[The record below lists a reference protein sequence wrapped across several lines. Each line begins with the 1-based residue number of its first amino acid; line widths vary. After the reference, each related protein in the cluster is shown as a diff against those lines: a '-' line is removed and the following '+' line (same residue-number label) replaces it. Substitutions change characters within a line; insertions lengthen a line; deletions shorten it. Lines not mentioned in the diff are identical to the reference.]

1 MHKFSIITVCLNA
14 AGTIEQAMDSVLSQT
29 CPPFEYIVIDGGST
43 DGTREIIERYRPRLT
58 HIVLEPDE
66 GIYDAF
72 NKGVARA
79 TGDVVG
85 ILNADDLYAPWA
97 LETVAEAYRQ
107 SPDPGVFY
115 GKLAVVDEARCRW
128 TVYPVGDHRRLTS
141 HMSIAHPATFVA
153 RSVYDRNGLF
163 DPSFRV
169 SGDWE
174 LMLRFFRFGVPFY
187 PVDRV
192 LTAFRNSGVSS
203 AYSERLIAENRKIY
217 MDALPPLAAFGA
229 VLKMCLKRWGRRWI
243 DDLGLSD
250 FYARYRDSRLL
261 CAEGSG
267 AFDGSFSRLW
277 EALPLF
283 HRGPLTPPTTNASEK
298 EPEDGRRLGNESL

>member
-1 MHKFSIITVCLNA
+1 MRDIKMSIVTVCLDA
-14 AGTIEQAMDSVLSQT
+14 AGTVEQAMDSVLSQT

-58 HIVLEPDE
+58 HLVLEPDE

-128 TVYPVGDHRRLTS
+128 TVYPVGDHHRLTGR
-141 HMSIAHPATFVA
+141 MSIAHPATFVA
-153 RSVYDRNGLF
+153 RSVYDRHGLF

-169 SGDWE
+169 SGDWD
-174 LMLRFFRFGVPFY
+174 LMLRFFRWGVPFC
-187 PVDRV
+187 PIDKV

-203 AYSERLIAENRKIY
+203 AYSERLFMENRRIHK
-217 MDALPPLAAFGA
+217 DALPPLAAFKA
-229 VLKMCLKRWGRRWI
+229 TLKMYLKRWGRRWI
-243 DDLGLSD
+243 DDLGLSEC
-250 FYARYRDSRLL
+250 YARYRDSRLL
-261 CAEGSG
+261 CAEVSG
-267 AFDGSFSRLW
+267 AFDGSFGRLW
-277 EALPLF
+277 EALS
-283 HRGPLTPPTTNASEK
+283 HRRPSMPSTASASKK
-298 EPEDGRRLGNESL
+298 EPKDGRRRGNEVL

>member
-1 MHKFSIITVCLNA
+1 MPKFSIVTVCLNA
-14 AGTIEQAMDSVLSQT
+14 AGTVEQALDSVLSQT
-29 CPPFEYIVIDGGST
+29 YPPFEYIVIDGGST
-43 DGTREIIERYRPRLT
+43 DGTREVIERYRPRLT
-58 HIVLEPDE
+58 NVVLEPDE

-72 NKGVARA
+72 NKGVTRA

-97 LETVAEAYRQ
+97 LETVAEAYGQ
-107 SPDPGVFY
+107 SPRPGVFY

-128 TVYPVGDHRRLTS
+128 TVYPVGDHRCLTS

-153 RSVYDRNGLF
+153 RSVYDQYGLF

-169 SGDWE
+169 SGDWD
-174 LMLRFFRFGVPFY
+174 LMLRFFQSGVPFY

-203 AYSERLIAENRKIY
+203 AYSERLLAENRRIY
-217 MDALPPLAAFGA
+217 KDALPPFAAFRA
-229 VLKMCLKRWGRRWI
+229 ILRMCLKRWGRRWI
-243 DDLGLSD
+243 DGLGLSE

-261 CAEGSG
+261 CSEGAG
-267 AFDGSFSRLW
+267 VFDGSFARLW
-277 EALPLF
+277 EALSLF
-283 HRGPLTPPTTNASEK
+283 HCGPSTPSTTSATEK
-298 EPEDGRRLGNESL
+298 EPEDG